1 MGRSASN
8 AAPVVAGEV
17 RRGTSGAVRAA
28 HRPAGLPTRRAALV
42 PVMAF
47 LALSPT
53 LVGAQPGVTRV
64 PPRVHVLATGGT
76 ISNLGDDARRTGTEL
91 VGGIPGIGE
100 MATVTVEQFSNVAS
114 SSVTQA
120 MWRALAGRIRQLQR
134 DANAPAGYVITH
146 GTDTM
151 EETAYFLSLTVGGCE
166 PVIVTGAMRQ
176 ANAVGADGPANLRNS
191 IRTAVAPAARGR
203 GTMVLMNDE
212 LFAARDV
219 TKSNTTR
226 LNAFTAPDA
235 GVLGLADPD
244 TVVFHRPAP
253 ACAAPRY
260 DLDSLGE
267 FPRVDVV
274 YAYIGA
280 DSVAV
285 DALVDAGARGL
296 VLAGVGRGGTTPAM
310 SRALRRATQRG
321 VTVVISNRTGSGRV
335 GAGSAPDSL
344 ATLPSGRGAT
354 IGATDLNP
362 QKARVLLMLALA
374 ARTDA
379 RGIAELFNAR

>member
-1 MGRSASN
+1 MASA
-8 AAPVVAGEV
+8 AARALL
-17 RRGTSGAVRAA
+17 TALALAAA
-28 HRPAGLPTRRAALV
+28 HPLHAQ
-42 PVMAF
+42 
-47 LALSPT
+47 
-53 LVGAQPGVTRV
+53 GA

-76 ISNLGDDARRTGTEL
+76 ISNIGDGGRRTGRELTEA
-91 VGGIPGIGE
+91 IPDLGRI
-100 MATVTVEQFSNVAS
+100 ATVTVEQFSNVAS

-120 MWRALAGRIRQLQR
+120 MWRGLATRIRQLQAAA
-134 DANAPAGYVITH
+134 DAPAGYVITH

-166 PVIVTGAMRQ
+166 PVILTGAMRQ
-176 ANAVGADGPANLRNS
+176 ANWVGADGPANLRNA

-203 GTMVLMNDE
+203 GTLVLMNDE
-212 LFAARDV
+212 IFAARDV

-253 ACAAPRY
+253 AVAGRCAAPRF
-260 DLDSLGE
+260 DLERVAD

-274 YAYIGA
+274 YAYVGS
-280 DSVAV
+280 DSVQV
-285 DALVDAGARGL
+285 DALVNAGARGL
-296 VLAGVGRGGTTPAM
+296 VLAGVGRGGATPAM
-310 SRALRRATQRG
+310 SRALERATEHG

-335 GAGSAPDSL
+335 GSGRGDGQRD
-344 ATLPSGRGAT
+344 PSSPGRGAT

-362 QKARVLLMLALA
+362 QKARILLMLALA
-374 ARTDA
+374 AGLDAGAMANLFDA
-379 RGIAELFNAR
+379 R